1 MSLIELCKK
10 GDLEGVKAAL
20 QSGHDVNTMDE
31 DGYTGLMRAVFENHN
46 SVVELLLRTPNID
59 VNLSSENGYRCA
71 LREAM
76 RSKNNEGLKLLLNV
90 QNIDVNI
97 IGYSADRESDNY
109 GYWNAVHWAVIENN
123 IEVLKLLLS
132 HPSLTALTLNS
143 KFGRG
148 APVMFAV
155 WRDRLEH
162 LMLLAADPRV
172 DLNTT
177 DMAGRSLD
185 HRSLDH
191 MARHVLAR
199 KPDWLPK
206 VRKILA
212 EAGQRRERR
221 RRLIREQKRQVSKV
235 LLVGLYDSDSPIS
248 KLLGVRTEVMGEIIW
263 QKMLVQNWQ
272 IFPETCKDDQHANSA
287 KQARKPQRCDSI

>member
-1 MSLIELCKK
+1 MGSITSGGQASSDATMSLIELCKK

-46 SVVELLLRTPNID
+46 SVVELLLRTP
-59 VNLSSENGYRCA
+59 
-71 LREAM
+71 
-76 RSKNNEGLKLLLNV
+76 
-90 QNIDVNI
+90 NIDVNI

-235 LLVGLYDSDSPIS
+235 
-248 KLLGVRTEVMGEIIW
+248 
-263 QKMLVQNWQ
+263 
-272 IFPETCKDDQHANSA
+272 
-287 KQARKPQRCDSI
+287 